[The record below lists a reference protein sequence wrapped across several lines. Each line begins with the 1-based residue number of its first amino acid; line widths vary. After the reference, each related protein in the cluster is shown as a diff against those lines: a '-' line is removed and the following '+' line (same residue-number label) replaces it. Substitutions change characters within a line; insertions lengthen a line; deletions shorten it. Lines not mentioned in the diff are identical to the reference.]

1 MSFQLTEIAV
11 NAIIS
16 AIQANIVSELAA
28 VNTARGDGKTNL
40 PAPQAYFFFESELN
54 YRKPAVFVIA
64 EGLDTT
70 LDRGANH
77 MNVFHDIT
85 VTVVI
90 EDSIERDLTL
100 ACWRYQVALM
110 HILHLTQLSDP
121 SGVQSKM
128 IVKVVGAKYSPIYT
142 EDANKGSAAAV
153 FCKEVQINLR
163 VEHYEPL

>member
-11 NAIIS
+11 NAIIGV
-16 AIQANIVSELAA
+16 IQANIVAELAA

-70 LDRGANH
+70 LERGANH
-77 MNVFHDIT
+77 MNTFHDIN

-100 ACWRYQVALM
+100 ACWRYQVAM
-110 HILHLTQLSDP
+110 MKILHLTQLSDP

-128 IVKVVGAKYSPIYT
+128 IVKVVGAKYSPLYT
-142 EDANKGSAAAV
+142 EDSKKNTAAAV
-153 FCKEVQINLR
+153 FCKEVQLNLK

>member
-11 NAIIS
+11 NAIITR
-16 AIQANIVSELAA
+16 IQANIVAELAA
-28 VNTARGDGKTNL
+28 VATARGDGKTNL

-70 LDRGANH
+70 LERGANH
-77 MNVFHDIT
+77 LNTFHDIN

-100 ACWRYQVALM
+100 ACWRYQVAM
-110 HILHLTQLSDP
+110 MNILHLTQLSGP
-121 SGVQSKM
+121 SLQSKM
-128 IVKVVGAKYSPIYT
+128 IVKVVGAKYSPLYT
-142 EDANKGSAAAV
+142 EDSKKNTAAAV
-153 FCKEVQINLR
+153 FCKEVQLNLK